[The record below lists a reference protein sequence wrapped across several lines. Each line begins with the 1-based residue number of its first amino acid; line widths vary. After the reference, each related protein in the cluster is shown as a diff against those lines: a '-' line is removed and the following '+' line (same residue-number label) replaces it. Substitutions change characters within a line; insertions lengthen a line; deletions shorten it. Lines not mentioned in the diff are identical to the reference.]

1 MADTATT
8 RRPGRPRDEGIG
20 GRVVDAALK
29 VLASSTSSEEIT
41 IGAIVAV
48 SGVSRAAIY
57 RRWASREALL
67 ADALDSI
74 RSAYPLDPAQT
85 TFDAL
90 VGVFAPDASGFGS
103 EEFERLFRRRLVLS
117 LEDPVLRKKYW
128 SDHVTRRRIA
138 VVEVLEQAK
147 RSGEIREDVDVESAV
162 DLLAGVGYYQFVV
175 RADDDPEEVARRLRA
190 AVEIVWRGIAVR

>member
-1 MADTATT
+1 M
-8 RRPGRPRDEGIG
+8 I
-20 GRVVDAALK
+20 DAALK
-29 VLASSTSSEEIT
+29 VLAASTTSEQIT

-74 RSAYPLDPAQT
+74 RSAYPLDPMLA

-90 VGVFAPDASGFGS
+90 VAVFAPEPSGFGP
-103 EEFERLFRRRLVLS
+103 EFERLFRRRLILS

-128 SDHVTRRRIA
+128 SDHVERRRVA
-138 VVEVLEQAK
+138 VVDLLEHAK
-147 RSGEIREDVDVESAV
+147 RSGEIRDDVDVESAV

-175 RADDDPEEVARRLRA
+175 RADDDSAGVARRLRA
-190 AVEIVWRGIAVR
+190 AVEIVWQGLVVE